1 MPITDFAP
9 FTIIFP
15 DWYDERAQYEATC
28 KGYLPDTVVLLADGT
43 RHRVYFVDPVRLGQ
57 NLEADSNQGNPY
69 LAEPGMVVIPEVTT
83 EGIRKAVAG
92 LARDG
97 FFQHLK
103 PVS

>member
-1 MPITDFAP
+1 LAS
-9 FTIIFP
+9 FTIEFP
-15 DWYDERAQYEATC
+15 DWYDQRAEYEASC

-43 RHRVYFVDPVRLGQ
+43 RFKLYFIDPVRLGQ
-57 NLEADSNQGNPY
+57 DLEADTEQGRPY

-92 LARDG
+92 LFRDG
-97 FFQHLK
+97 LFQHLK